1 LVQGYHL
8 IKSLINKIYL
18 LIMFYK
24 IKMAFSL
31 QKKKT
36 PQIWNENCTK
46 PHLLN
51 IYKK

>member
-1 LVQGYHL
+1 MVSRVGSRL
-8 IKSLINKIYL
+8 SLNKK

-31 QKKKT
+31 QKKKKKT

-51 IYKK
+51 TYKK